1 MSNIEAAIAAAKNA
15 AANAPAEANANMG
28 GGGQVQNYQQ
38 PSVPAQRGPAL
49 GVDDMLGGS
58 INVDAWL
65 KVNEYGLQIGADTTL
80 FETVDAILDLSEIS
94 YCYSVR
100 YGNPATYEKTYDRL
114 TNARGGGSWFDTLAK
129 AQRIDPKAGEF
140 RSADIPFTVVGDY
153 KNKKGD
159 VLIEDG
165 KTLGHSISMTGWKGF
180 QKFIRDIAGKGI
192 DIRGAKIALKIGY
205 NVEKN
210 AKGTWGTLVFTDVAV
225 VV

>member
-1 MSNIEAAIAAAKNA
+1 MSSIEDAINAAKAAAA
-15 AANAPAEANANMG
+15 AAPSEANANLG
-28 GGGQVQNYQQ
+28 GDQVANYQS
-38 PSVPAQRGPAL
+38 PGLPAQRGPAL

-80 FETVDAILDLSEIS
+80 FESVDAILDLSEIA

-100 YGNPATYEKTYDRL
+100 YGNPATYEKTYDRVS
-114 TNARGGGSWFDTLAK
+114 NARGGGSWFDTLAK

-159 VLIEDG
+159 LLIEDG
-165 KTLGHSISMTGWKGF
+165 KTLGHSISMTGWKSF
-180 QKFIRDIAGKGI
+180 QKFIRDISGKGI
-192 DIRGAKIALKIGY
+192 DIRNAKVALKIGY

-210 AKGTWGTLVFTDVAV
+210 TKGTWGTLLFSDVAV